1 MDYSLIIELDNVTVD
16 DCQNL
21 FVRSKMTTILND
33 GRLINFIKYKGDS
46 RNDNQRKKIK
56 RKRSNTYKRK

>member
-33 GRLINFIKYKGDS
+33 GRLINFIKYKGES
-46 RNDNQRKKIK
+46 RNGSYNKCTGKAG
-56 RKRSNTYKRK
+56 TL